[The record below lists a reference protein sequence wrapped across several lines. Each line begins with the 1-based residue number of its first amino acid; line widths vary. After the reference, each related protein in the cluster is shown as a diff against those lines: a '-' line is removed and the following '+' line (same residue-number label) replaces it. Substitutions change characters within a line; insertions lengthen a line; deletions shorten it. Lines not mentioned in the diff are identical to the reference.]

1 MRNEEWWWRRTK
13 FKSAAIFEFTRD
25 CRMPCVNKISIKSGW
40 LGLYVLK
47 PLYRSRV
54 DREPLAMWFFCLM
67 AAMPKGSCKPARLPH
82 CLSL

>member
-1 MRNEEWWWRRTK
+1 MNTKGGLTRTHNQMQ
-13 FKSAAIFEFTRD
+13 D

>member
-1 MRNEEWWWRRTK
+1 
-13 FKSAAIFEFTRD
+13 
-25 CRMPCVNKISIKSGW
+25 MPCVNKISIKSGW

-82 CLSL
+82 CLSCKPFHYGSRKTLLYGKIFV